1 MSEEFR
7 RAKRRRALETIE
19 VFDTMAETIIG
30 RIGNVSESGMMV
42 LAAQS
47 LTDDALYQLRFN
59 VNSGPGRAQRI
70 DVGAHQLWLEDAS
83 STGQHWCGFRF
94 IDISPEH
101 LEALRAWI
109 ESPGGQYA

>member
-19 VFDTMAETIIG
+19 VFDVMAETNIG

-47 LTDDALYQLRFN
+47 LLDDALFQLRFN
-59 VNSGPGRAQRI
+59 VPGSQGRPQRI

-94 IDISPEH
+94 IDISPDH
-101 LEALRAWI
+101 LDALRAWI
-109 ESPGGQYA
+109 DAPGGQYA